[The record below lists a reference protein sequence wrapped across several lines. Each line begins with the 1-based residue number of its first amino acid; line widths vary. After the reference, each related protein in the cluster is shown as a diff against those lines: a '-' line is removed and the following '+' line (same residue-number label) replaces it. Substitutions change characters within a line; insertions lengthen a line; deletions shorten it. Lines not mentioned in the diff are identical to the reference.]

1 MNSCEKEFNE
11 NYEAIKKWMD
21 ENRIEGTENEKGP
34 LSSWIEQT
42 KEEIDSKS
50 LGEERI
56 KLIKAKM
63 AEELGLGVEEIEG
76 KSIKEI
82 KEKVLNFYRENGL
95 HKC

>member
-1 MNSCEKEFNE
+1 MNSIEETE
-11 NYEAIKKWMD
+11 NKKW
-21 ENRIEGTENEKGP
+21 P

-50 LGEERI
+50 PGEERI

-76 KSIKEI
+76 KSIKDMA
-82 KEKVLNFYRENGL
+82 LDFYRDNDL
-95 HKC
+95 HKDLFVK